1 LDTPAPD
8 LAYLFKHVVTQ
19 EVAYGLLLS
28 AQRRQLHRAVAEWY
42 EQTQADD
49 LASLYPPLPTTG
61 AEPRSQSRRLP
72 IWSWL
77 VNRPCAS
84 APSRK
89 QWTFS
94 PKPYPGR
101 EQYSPLL
108 TLCGRRACIG
118 SWVTP
123 TRGWAACPRAG
134 NMPNRRWRCWAGR
147 CPPRGYGCWPI
158 LPGRHFGTGAT
169 GYCWGGS

>member
-1 LDTPAPD
+1 MSFPDTMQGVVAARIDRLPPSQALALKVASVIGRLFAFRLLRNIHPIEADRRALRRFLDELHRQDFTVLDTPAPD

-84 APSRK
+84 APTRK
-89 QWTFS
+89 QWTIS
-94 PKPYPGR
+94 PKPYPV
-101 EQYSPLL
+101 
-108 TLCGRRACIG
+108 G
-118 SWVTP
+118 SNTA
-123 TRGWAACPRAG
+123 R
-134 NMPNRRWRCWAGR
+134 
-147 CPPRGYGCWPI
+147 
-158 LPGRHFGTGAT
+158 
-169 GYCWGGS
+169 S